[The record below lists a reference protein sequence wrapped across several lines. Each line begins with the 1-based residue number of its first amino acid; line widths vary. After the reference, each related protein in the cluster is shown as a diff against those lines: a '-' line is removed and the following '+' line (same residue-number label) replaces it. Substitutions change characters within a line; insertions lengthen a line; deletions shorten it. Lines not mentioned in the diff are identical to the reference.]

1 PGVETTTG
9 PLGQGLGNAVG
20 MALAGKLAGARV
32 NRPQSEVLD
41 YRVFCLVSDGD
52 LMEGVASEAA
62 SLAGHLGLDNLIVIY
77 DDNKITIDGSTEL
90 SFSEDVA
97 KRFEAY
103 GFATEHIDGHD
114 SEQVRAA
121 LDRAVA
127 RRGRRSLILARTII
141 GIGAPTKAGTSKCH
155 GAPLGKDEI
164 ARAKTAVGWPSDQ
177 TFVVP
182 EEARQPFAARAEE
195 NRKVYAAWKRK
206 VAELAPEQRD
216 ALEALLERR
225 APSDLY
231 Q

>member
-1 PGVETTTG
+1 
-9 PLGQGLGNAVG
+9 
-20 MALAGKLAGARV
+20 
-32 NRPQSEVLD
+32 
-41 YRVFCLVSDGD
+41 
-52 LMEGVASEAA
+52 
-62 SLAGHLGLDNLIVIY
+62 
-77 DDNKITIDGSTEL
+77 
-90 SFSEDVA
+90 EDVA

-103 GFATEHIDGHD
+103 GFETEHIDGHD
-114 SEQVRAA
+114 PEQVRAA

-127 RRGRRSLILARTII
+127 RRGRPSLILARTII

-164 ARAKTAVGWPSDQ
+164 ARAKTAVNWPSDQ

-182 EEARQPFAARAEE
+182 DEARQPFAARAEE

-216 ALEALLERR
+216 ALEALFERR

-231 Q
+231 QTLLAAVDGKADATRSLAAKIEQKVAALVPALVGGAADLAESTKTTIVGALDVK